1 MKEAWKDVLINTKLS
16 LNVSGKAMLMEQPL
30 IMGILNVTPDSFSD
44 GGNYLS
50 VEAAVEH
57 ASQMLADGADIIDI
71 GGCSTRPNA
80 EEISVETELERVI
93 PVIQALKAENPHVV
107 ISIDTYRA
115 EVAKQAVL
123 AGAGIINDISAGDID
138 PDMFENV
145 DELKVPYILTHIK
158 GTPQNMQEQTDYQQ
172 FELEVTDK
180 LAKKIHQLK
189 NLGVRDI
196 IIDPGFGFAKNLDQ
210 NFVLLRNLPLL
221 QIFELPI
228 LVGVSRKSMI
238 YKYLDITPAESLNG
252 SSALHMLALQNG
264 ANILRVHDVKE
275 ASEVVALFNKYK
287 QTEL

>member
-30 IMGILNVTPDSFSD
+30 VMGILNVTPDSFSD

-71 GGCSTRPNA
+71 GGCSSRPNA
-80 EEISVETELERVI
+80 EEISTETELERVI
-93 PVIQALKAENPHVV
+93 PVIKALKAENPHVV

-138 PDMFENV
+138 PEMFETV
-145 DELKVPYILTHIK
+145 ADLQVPYILTHIK
-158 GTPQNMQEQTDYQQ
+158 GTPKNMQEQTDYQQ

>member
-30 IMGILNVTPDSFSD
+30 VMGILNVTPDSFSD

-80 EEISVETELERVI
+80 EEISTETELERVI
-93 PVIQALKAENPHVV
+93 PVIKALKAENPHVV

-138 PDMFENV
+138 PDMFETV
-145 DELKVPYILTHIK
+145 ADLQVPYILTHIK
-158 GTPQNMQEQTDYQQ
+158 GTPKNMQEQTDYQQ

>member
-1 MKEAWKDVLINTKLS
+1 
-16 LNVSGKAMLMEQPL
+16 
-30 IMGILNVTPDSFSD
+30 
-44 GGNYLS
+44 
-50 VEAAVEH
+50 
-57 ASQMLADGADIIDI
+57 
-71 GGCSTRPNA
+71 
-80 EEISVETELERVI
+80 
-93 PVIQALKAENPHVV
+93 
-107 ISIDTYRA
+107 
-115 EVAKQAVL
+115 
-123 AGAGIINDISAGDID
+123 
-138 PDMFENV
+138 
-145 DELKVPYILTHIK
+145 
-158 GTPQNMQEQTDYQQ
+158 MQEQTDYQQ

-189 NLGVRDI
+189 NLGVKDI

>member
-30 IMGILNVTPDSFSD
+30 VMGILNVSPDPFSD

-71 GGCSTRPNA
+71 GGCSSRPNA
-80 EEISVETELERVI
+80 EEISVATELERVI
-93 PVIQALKAENPHVV
+93 PVIKALKAENPHVV

-138 PDMFENV
+138 PDMFETV
-145 DELKVPYILTHIK
+145 ADLQVPYILTHIK
-158 GTPQNMQEQTDYQQ
+158 GTPKNMQEQTDYQQ

>member
-1 MKEAWKDVLINTKLS
+1 MKEAWKDVLFNTKLS
-16 LNVSGKAMLMEQPL
+16 LNVIGKAMLMEQPL

-44 GGNYLS
+44 CGNYLN

-80 EEISVETELERVI
+80 QEISVETELERVI
-93 PVIQALKAENPHVV
+93 SVIKALKAENPHVV

-123 AGAGIINDISAGDID
+123 AGAGIVNDISAGDID
-138 PDMFENV
+138 PDMFETV
-145 DELKVPYILTHIK
+145 AELQVPYILTHIK
-158 GTPQNMQEQTDYQQ
+158 GTPKNMQEQTDYQQ

>member
-30 IMGILNVTPDSFSD
+30 VMGILNVTPDSFSD

-93 PVIQALKAENPHVV
+93 PVIKALKAENPHVV

-138 PDMFENV
+138 PDMFETV
-145 DELKVPYILTHIK
+145 ADLQVPYILTHIK
-158 GTPQNMQEQTDYQQ
+158 GTPKNMQEQTDYQQ

>member
-30 IMGILNVTPDSFSD
+30 VMGILNVTPDSFSD

-71 GGCSTRPNA
+71 GGCSSRPNA

-93 PVIQALKAENPHVV
+93 PVIKALKAENPHVV

-138 PDMFENV
+138 TDMFETV
-145 DELKVPYILTHIK
+145 ADLQVPYILTHIK
-158 GTPQNMQEQTDYQQ
+158 GTPKNMQEQTDYQQ

>member
-30 IMGILNVTPDSFSD
+30 VMGILNVTPDSFSD

-71 GGCSTRPNA
+71 GGCSSRPNA
-80 EEISVETELERVI
+80 EEISTETELERVI
-93 PVIQALKAENPHVV
+93 PVIKALKAENPHVV

-138 PDMFENV
+138 TDMFETV
-145 DELKVPYILTHIK
+145 ADLQVPYILTHIK
-158 GTPQNMQEQTDYQQ
+158 GTPKNMQEQTDYQQ

-189 NLGVRDI
+189 NLGVKDI